1 MTINII
7 VIAFDIARIH
17 RGRIRGSIAQ
27 ILIQFILMQQGAVEG
42 VLIDIGLSGA
52 KVFRLLTTNRHK
64 LSRQD
69 AYGVGGNSVGKPVAK
84 TFPAVSLDVGNAVFG
99 PAQLYFVS
107 GLIMRSS
114 NNRRL
119 GLIEGSCRVGRL
131 RAGCNAKDGCS
142 EQKNSRQF
150 IAIKVCHHDP

>member
-42 VLIDIGLSGA
+42 VLIDIGLSGT

-84 TFPAVSLDVGNAVFG
+84 TFPAVSLDVGMPCSVQRSCTSFRGSLCEAVTT
-99 PAQLYFVS
+99 A
-107 GLIMRSS
+107 
-114 NNRRL
+114 
-119 GLIEGSCRVGRL
+119 GS
-131 RAGCNAKDGCS
+131 D
-142 EQKNSRQF
+142 
-150 IAIKVCHHDP
+150 